1 MTEQPPEQPVDP
13 QQPADP
19 QQPPYSQPAYG
30 QPAYGQPQYGQPA
43 YSQPAY
49 GQPMYAAPPTH
60 PRATTALVLG
70 ILGLLV
76 CPLVLSIPALVIGR
90 NAVREIDASNGQLGG
105 RGNAQAGYILGI
117 VGTAWA
123 AVATLIV
130 IVVFVLGG
138 IISSSFDNTCT
149 SYDGDNGFSVTC

>member
-1 MTEQPPEQPVDP
+1 MTEQPPDPQQPVDP
-13 QQPADP
+13 QQPPDP
-19 QQPPYSQPAYG
+19 QQAPYS
-30 QPAYGQPQYGQPA
+30 QPQYGQPA

-49 GQPMYAAPPTH
+49 GQPMYYAPPTH

-90 NAVREIDASNGQLGG
+90 QAVREIDASNGQLGG
-105 RGNAQAGYILGI
+105 RGNAQAGFILGI

-123 AVATLIV
+123 AVAALIV
-130 IVVFVLGG
+130 IIVFVLGG